1 MFSQRG
7 DLLYKVVC
15 CALHREEVQFCTSC
29 CAFSTCTL
37 YNDAYFVTGI
47 MLAFAQGYCSILHGT
62 SIRSA
67 HFKIERHLCTKYY
80 SYNSFY
86 FLKVSCRTQGAVDKD
101 ASLHKVLFKSFKKY
115 YSEDILNFVKVRPSL
130 HSAECSGQMA
140 SSFLTGRR
148 CTSLFRKCTQT
159 LGLIIPIIIQPNI
172 YLTIVI

>member
-1 MFSQRG
+1 MFTIYRSGYVSMFSQRG

-86 FLKVSCRTQGAVDKD
+86 FVKVSCRTQGAVDKG
-101 ASLHKVLFKSFKKY
+101 ASVHKILFKSFKEY

-130 HSAECSGQMA
+130 HSAECSG
-140 SSFLTGRR
+140 
-148 CTSLFRKCTQT
+148 
-159 LGLIIPIIIQPNI
+159 
-172 YLTIVI
+172 

>member
-1 MFSQRG
+1 MQCSGEWQGPGLRLKLVQCSAFWCTLEDKHSAQQIQRRLKQLQENVYRSGYVSMFSQRG

-67 HFKIERHLCTKYY
+67 HFTRQSVIFAQNT
-80 SYNSFY
+80 
-86 FLKVSCRTQGAVDKD
+86 
-101 ASLHKVLFKSFKKY
+101 
-115 YSEDILNFVKVRPSL
+115 I
-130 HSAECSGQMA
+130 
-140 SSFLTGRR
+140 
-148 CTSLFRKCTQT
+148 
-159 LGLIIPIIIQPNI
+159 
-172 YLTIVI
+172 LTIVSTL